1 MFPPILVVL
10 SLSVTAS
17 QTAAVKISWLDAMTW
32 SRRPATLGTHL
43 WTLRSKFIY
52 RSVDVQWLVFSDR
65 WPIQWRKWGKWW
77 KMGMMVKIVDGIRF
91 SQDFQYFSGTTQRK
105 SGAQQLPQM
114 LGSTRHPDMD
124 IWSPAAESNA
134 VPTKKWDMVGVHGIS
149 FSQYIYNGILI
160 WINRII

>member
-1 MFPPILVVL
+1 MDTPLEIYL
-10 SLSVTAS
+10 S
-17 QTAAVKISWLDAMTW
+17 QC
-32 SRRPATLGTHL
+32 RRPNDL
-43 WTLRSKFIY
+43 
-52 RSVDVQWLVFSDR
+52 FSAIDG
-65 WPIQWRKWGKWW
+65 PFNEENGGNGEKWE
-77 KMGMMVKIVDGIRF
+77 MMVKIVDGIRF

-134 VPTKKWDMVGVHGIS
+134 VPTKSEIWLSSWDIIQS
-149 FSQYIYNGILI
+149 IYIYIYIMGILI